1 MLTPLRFFNHPYI
14 DLKPQNIYVVLY
26 LGGDWHRT
34 IPGSRIPS
42 VWAGK
47 HGNKEKLLVV
57 SSIGNNANYHI
68 VFEFSKGTKSHLLI
82 HQYHH
87 CDGKDYF
94 EILVDDTSV
103 FKSENTNAVEVGTV
117 KLYASDPWY
126 HSLNGKLENLA
137 YDNQDNKFLFT
148 FLYREMQ
155 FHLIFS

>member
-1 MLTPLRFFNHPYI
+1 M
-14 DLKPQNIYVVLY
+14 
-26 LGGDWHRT
+26 
-34 IPGSRIPS
+34 
-42 VWAGK
+42 
-47 HGNKEKLLVV
+47 
-57 SSIGNNANYHI
+57 
-68 VFEFSKGTKSHLLI
+68 LI

-137 YDNQDNKFLFT
+137 YDNQDNKFLFR